1 MKKIIKEVNGIA
13 KLDIYRDKKCGIP
26 EVILA
31 EGKEPKWVAQLLTGM
46 VKERG
51 IAIASRVDKEYSEQI
66 KRKSPKNFR
75 LKYYTKARM
84 VILSKAN
91 YKVPKINAQI
101 GLLAAG
107 TADIP
112 VAEEAKVT
120 MELLGCKVIT
130 AYDVGIAGMHRLFAP
145 LEKMLK
151 EKVACIV
158 VVAGMEG
165 ALPTVVKSLIDI
177 PVIGVP
183 TSVGYGY
190 GGKGES
196 ALMTMLQSCSPGL
209 VVVNIDNGFG
219 AGAAAVLIAKQ
230 SIKGR

>member
-1 MKKIIKEVNGIA
+1 MEKRIKEIEDIA
-13 KLDIYRDKKCGIP
+13 KLDIYRDKRCGIP

-31 EGKEPKWVAQLLTGM
+31 EGKEPKWVVELLTGM

-51 IAIASRVDKEYSEQI
+51 IAIASRVDKECLREI
-66 KRKSPKNFR
+66 KRKYPRNFR
-75 LKYYTKARM
+75 LKYYEKARM
-84 VILSKAN
+84 VVISKAG
-91 YKVPKINAQI
+91 YKFEMGNGRV
-101 GLLAAG
+101 GLIAAG

-112 VAEEAKVT
+112 VAEEARCT
-120 MELLGCKVIT
+120 TELLGCKVIT

-165 ALPTVVKSLIDI
+165 ALPTVVKSLVDI

-219 AGAAAVLIAKQ
+219 AGCAASLIVRQ
-230 SIKGR
+230 LT